1 MKITKKYG
9 NTIYGDNTI
18 SKTITYHFDKI
29 QDLHQF
35 WHDNLDAGMTG
46 NWTGHLDRMTIEHQE
61 FVDASEYL
69 IEFAEFC
76 KGEEE

>member
-1 MKITKKYG
+1 M
-9 NTIYGDNTI
+9 
-18 SKTITYHFDKI
+18 

-35 WHDNLDAGMTG
+35 WKDNLDAGMTG
-46 NWTGHLDRMTIEHQE
+46 NWTAHLDRITVEHSE